1 MVHQVHLLFSNPWR
15 TEGVDEYLFSS
26 FIYPFSEVCIRLGSV
41 CKKVTLKYILLVQN
55 FFISQFAK
63 SQNGWGWQ
71 GLLEVTC
78 SSSLLKQGH
87 LEQMAEGYVQEA
99 FIFNPGDYFI
109 LCIVKI
115 IIHHI
120 HRVTSKHLH
129 LLQLK
134 LLLQKKKRSLK
145 DSDEKWQ

>member
-1 MVHQVHLLFSNPWR
+1 
-15 TEGVDEYLFSS
+15 
-26 FIYPFSEVCIRLGSV
+26 
-41 CKKVTLKYILLVQN
+41 
-55 FFISQFAK
+55 
-63 SQNGWGWQ
+63 
-71 GLLEVTC
+71 
-78 SSSLLKQGH
+78 
-87 LEQMAEGYVQEA
+87 MAEGYVQEA

-145 DSDEKWQ
+145 DSDEK